1 MKTKLQING
10 EAIPASQ
17 EGMLDVELFLQE
29 NYLFRNNVLN
39 GKVEFV
45 NKSKD
50 GEKAEFRTLTQQALN
65 SIILRAK
72 REGVGENGSPK
83 TDIMEYI
90 NSEEVERF
98 DPVKEYLD
106 GLPAWDGQN
115 HVAKLFSRI
124 PNVSTEQFSFL
135 SIWMRSMV
143 AHWLQMDTQHGNE
156 CVPTL
161 IGPQGCGKTTFL
173 LRLLPPHLRQ
183 YYLDHLNLS
192 NKFDKEMALT

>member
-50 GEKAEFRTLTQQALN
+50 GGQAEFRTLTQQALN

-90 NSEEVERF
+90 
-98 DPVKEYLD
+98 KD
-106 GLPAWDGQN
+106 G
-115 HVAKLFSRI
+115 H
-124 PNVSTEQFSFL
+124 
-135 SIWMRSMV
+135 
-143 AHWLQMDTQHGNE
+143 HG
-156 CVPTL
+156 VHQL
-161 IGPQGCGKTTFL
+161 
-173 LRLLPPHLRQ
+173 
-183 YYLDHLNLS
+183 
-192 NKFDKEMALT
+192 